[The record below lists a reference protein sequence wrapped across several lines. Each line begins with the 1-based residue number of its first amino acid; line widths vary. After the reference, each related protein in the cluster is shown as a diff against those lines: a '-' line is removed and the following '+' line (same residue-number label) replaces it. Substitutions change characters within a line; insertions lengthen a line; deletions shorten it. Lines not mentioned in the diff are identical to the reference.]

1 MGRPASVNPPR
12 IVFAGTPEFAEQI
25 LRALLEHTAYAIS
38 AVFTQPDRPAG
49 RGRQL
54 LHSPVKRLAL
64 ERGLPVH
71 QPASLRDPAARAG
84 LAELQPDLLIVAAY
98 GLILPAAVL
107 SIPRL
112 GCINVHASILPRWRG
127 AAPIER
133 AIEAGDHETGVTI
146 MQMNEGL
153 DTGALLLVRRC
164 PIGAHDTGGTLRD
177 RLGTLGAAALVEALE
192 ELFGGRSQALAQ
204 DDSLATYANK
214 LHRDESLID
223 WHADA
228 QTLERRVRAFNP
240 LNVCH
245 TTVANQVL
253 RVWQASA
260 ETPSLGGAPGTVLQS
275 GRDGILVAC
284 GKDALRL
291 QRLQLAGGKVMDVP
305 ALLNGRGEWFRPGTV
320 LGGATV

>member
-1 MGRPASVNPPR
+1 MSYPASVTSPR

-25 LRALLEHTAYAIS
+25 LRALLEHTPYTIS

-54 LHSPVKRLAL
+54 LPSPVKRLAL
-64 ERGLPVH
+64 ERGLPVY
-71 QPASLRDPAARAG
+71 QPSSLRDPAAQAA
-84 LAELQPDLLIVAAY
+84 LAALEPELLVVAAY

-133 AIEAGDHETGVTI
+133 AIEAGDRETGVTI
-146 MQMNEGL
+146 MQMDEGL
-153 DTGALLLVRRC
+153 DTGAMLLVHRC
-164 PIGAHDTGGTLRD
+164 PIAVTDTGGSLREQ
-177 RLGTLGAAALVEALE
+177 LGMLGASALVEALA
-192 ELFGGRSQALAQ
+192 ALLSGHSHARTQ
-204 DDSLATYANK
+204 DESLATYATK

-223 WHADA
+223 WQADA
-228 QTLERRVRAFNP
+228 QTLARRVRAFNP

-245 TTVANQVL
+245 TTVAGQVL

-260 ETPSLGGAPGTVLQS
+260 ETLTRGTPGTVLQS
-275 GRDGILVAC
+275 SREGILVAC

-291 QRLQLAGGKVMDVP
+291 QRLQLAGGKAMDVA
-305 ALLNGRGEWFRPGTV
+305 ALLNSRADWFQPGTV
-320 LGGATV
+320 LGGAVA

>member
-1 MGRPASVNPPR
+1 MAHPASVKSPR

-25 LRALLEHTAYAIS
+25 LRTLLEHTWYAIS

-54 LHSPVKRLAL
+54 LPSPVKRLAL
-64 ERGLPVH
+64 ERGLPVY
-71 QPASLRDPAARAG
+71 QPYSLRDPTAQDTLAA
-84 LAELQPDLLIVAAY
+84 LEPELLIVAAY

-133 AIEAGDHETGVTI
+133 AIEAGDRETGVTI

-153 DTGALLLVRRC
+153 DTGAMLLVRRC
-164 PIGAHDTGGTLRD
+164 PIAVTDTGGSLREQ
-177 RLGTLGAAALVEALE
+177 LGTLGASALVEALA
-192 ELFGGRSQALAQ
+192 ELFSGRSHARAQ
-204 DDSLATYANK
+204 DESLATYANK

-223 WHADA
+223 WQADA
-228 QTLERRVRAFNP
+228 QTLARRVRAFNP

-245 TTVANQVL
+245 TTVVGQVL

-260 ETPSLGGAPGTVLQS
+260 EIPSLRGAPGTVLQS
-275 GRDGILVAC
+275 SRDGILVAC

-291 QRLQLAGGKVMDVP
+291 QRLQLAGGKAMDAA
-305 ALLNGRGEWFRPGTV
+305 ALLNSRADWFRPGTV
-320 LGGATV
+320 LGGAVA